1 MKTIKTTLATI
12 WLIWVTLL
20 VGAILFASG
29 PIDLNITNSVGA
41 SIVFY
46 GLTFGLPLI
55 LVGLNNFKL
64 IQKKVARLV

>member
-12 WLIWVTLL
+12 WIIWVTLL
-20 VGAILFASG
+20 VGAILFAST
-29 PIDLNITNSVGA
+29 PIDLNITNSLA
-41 SIVFY
+41 AAWVFY

-55 LVGLNNFKL
+55 LVGLNNFKI

>member
-12 WLIWVTLL
+12 WIIWVTLL
-20 VGAILFASG
+20 VGAILFAST
-29 PIDLNITNSVGA
+29 PIDLNITNSLA
-41 SIVFY
+41 AAWVFY
-46 GLTFGLPLI
+46 GLTFGIPVI

>member
-29 PIDLNITNSVGA
+29 PIDLSITNSVGA

-55 LVGLNNFKL
+55 LVGLNNFKS

>member
-55 LVGLNNFKL
+55 LVGLNNFKS

>member
-1 MKTIKTTLATI
+1 MKAIKTTLAII

>member
-12 WLIWVTLL
+12 WIIWVTLL
-20 VGAILFASG
+20 VGAILFAST
-29 PIDLNITNSVGA
+29 PIDLNITNSVA
-41 SIVFY
+41 AAWVFY
-46 GLTFGLPLI
+46 GLTFGIPVI

>member
-12 WLIWVTLL
+12 WIIWVALL
-20 VGAILFASG
+20 VGAILFAST
-29 PIDLNITNSVGA
+29 PIDLNITNSA
-41 SIVFY
+41 AAAWVFY

-55 LVGLNNFKL
+55 LVGLNNFKI